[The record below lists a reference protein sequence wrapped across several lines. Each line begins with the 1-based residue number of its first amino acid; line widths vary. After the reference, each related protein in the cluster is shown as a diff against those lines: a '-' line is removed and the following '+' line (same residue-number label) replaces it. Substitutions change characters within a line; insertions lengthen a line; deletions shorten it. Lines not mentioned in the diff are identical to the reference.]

1 MAKTKKSKAELQADL
16 SSGKSIAEVS
26 AQQEVGNCPAPEIK
40 TEVAAS
46 APVVAKEKA
55 PGKIAQ
61 ILAHFKAG
69 KTNKEISALP
79 VLDENGQPVVLST
92 DEKGDATFE
101 YFHPTTISIQVN
113 KYKKSNPDIY
123 PPQPPAP
130 TKKEIAEKKKAEK
143 AAAASLE
150 AENAQTPKPEE
161 ASAVADV
168 QS

>member
-26 AQQEVGNCPAPEIK
+26 AQQEVAIPTAPVEI
-40 TEVAAS
+40 T

-61 ILAHFKAG
+61 ILTHFKAG

-113 KYKKSNPDIY
+113 KYKRSNPDIY
-123 PPQPPAP
+123 PPMPPAP
-130 TKKEIAEKKKAEK
+130 TKKELAEKKKAEK
-143 AAAASLE
+143 AAAAALK
-150 AENAQTPKPEE
+150 AANAQTPKPEE